1 MAKTDEIIQNV
12 YSSVCKMS
20 TLITELTDSVTALI
34 EENKKSSSDRAK
46 LEQIAAILSPSEP
59 VRESEPVKSKTS
71 KILKSASNGA
81 DGRKRQTIESYRKE
95 LESLTALEHPTKQE
109 KNRIAYIKWALSKKS
124 ASTDVKSEP
133 TDNKTESIELIQV
146 EEKKE
151 EPLYRVMVETKPGY
165 FELHSYNLT
174 LKAAEDLMAELKLE
188 GKRSIIK
195 PMIIK

>member
-46 LEQIAAILSPSEP
+46 LEQIAAILSPP
-59 VRESEPVKSKTS
+59 AAASEPVKSKTS

-95 LESLTALEHPTKQE
+95 LESLTALKNPTKQE

-133 TDNKTESIELIQV
+133 ADNKTESV

-188 GKRSIIK
+188 GKRSIMK

>member
-71 KILKSASNGA
+71 KILKSASNSA

-124 ASTDVKSEP
+124 ASTDIKSEP
-133 TDNKTESIELIQV
+133 ADNKTESV

-151 EPLYRVMVETKPGY
+151 EPLYRVMVETKTGY

-174 LKAAEDLMAELKLE
+174 LKAAEDLMAEMKLE
-188 GKRSIIK
+188 GKRSIMK

>member
-59 VRESEPVKSKTS
+59 ASESVKSKTS
-71 KILKSASNGA
+71 KILKSVSNDA

-109 KNRIAYIKWALSKKS
+109 KNRIAYIKWALSKK
-124 ASTDVKSEP
+124 KCF
-133 TDNKTESIELIQV
+133 N
-146 EEKKE
+146 
-151 EPLYRVMVETKPGY
+151 
-165 FELHSYNLT
+165 
-174 LKAAEDLMAELKLE
+174 
-188 GKRSIIK
+188 
-195 PMIIK
+195 

>member
-46 LEQIAAILSPSEP
+46 LEQIAAILSPP
-59 VRESEPVKSKTS
+59 ATASEPVKSKTS

-95 LESLTALEHPTKQE
+95 LESLTALKNPTKQE
-109 KNRIAYIKWALSKKS
+109 KNRIAYIKWALSKK
-124 ASTDVKSEP
+124 KCF
-133 TDNKTESIELIQV
+133 N
-146 EEKKE
+146 
-151 EPLYRVMVETKPGY
+151 
-165 FELHSYNLT
+165 
-174 LKAAEDLMAELKLE
+174 
-188 GKRSIIK
+188 
-195 PMIIK
+195 

>member
-59 VRESEPVKSKTS
+59 ASESVKSKTS

-133 TDNKTESIELIQV
+133 ADNKTESIELIQV

-151 EPLYRVMVETKPGY
+151 EPLYRVMVETKTGY

-188 GKRSIIK
+188 GKRSIMK